1 MESEEKPVVALDRRE
16 TRRMSAGMIR
26 YARELA
32 ARLPLAAPDLEFD
45 EIAGG
50 GNFGFDEN
58 VRLPLDILRSGPDLT
73 HYLCLHAPVLAP
85 RPFVVTIHDLIHL
98 RFPQYFKS
106 TVGPYYRTVVRFQ
119 LRRAARVITDDER
132 TVDDLVELLGVDRAK
147 IRVIALGA
155 SDVFFRETEPFQAP
169 RPYFLYAGNHFAH
182 KDLPTL
188 ARAWASLPS
197 DLEADLY
204 LTGDGDADELR
215 SEFARERGSIVT
227 LGEVTEEELARYY
240 AGAVALVH
248 PSLCEGFGLPMLEA
262 MAAGVPVV
270 ACRDA
275 VPAVIKDGVFAFA
288 PRDTQAAAAAMQ
300 RLLIDEPLR
309 RAVGAHARTL
319 AEPYTWDRCAAET
332 AQVYREV
339 LED

>member
-32 ARLPLAAPDLEFD
+32 ARLPLVANDLQFD
-45 EIAGG
+45 EITGG
-50 GNFGFDEN
+50 DNFGFDEN
-58 VRLPLDILRSGPDLT
+58 VRLPLDILRGGSDLT

-98 RFPQYFKS
+98 RFPQYFKGS
-106 TVGPYYRTVVRFQ
+106 VGPYYRTVVRFQ
-119 LRRAARVITDDER
+119 LMRAARVITDDER
-132 TVDDLVELLGVDRAK
+132 TVEDLVRFLGVDRGK

-155 SDVFFRETEPFQAP
+155 SDVFFREAQPFEAP
-169 RPYFLYAGNHFAH
+169 RPYFLYAGNHFEH
-182 KDLPTL
+182 KDLATL
-188 ARAWASLPS
+188 ARAWASLPQEC
-197 DLEADLY
+197 EADLY
-204 LTGDGDADELR
+204 LTGEDDVDALR
-215 SEFARERGSIVT
+215 SEYTRERGTIVT
-227 LGEVTEEELARYY
+227 LGEVSEEELARYY

-262 MAAGVPVV
+262 MALGAPVV

-275 VPAVIKDGVFAFA
+275 VPAVLKDGLFAFA
-288 PRDTQAAAAAMQ
+288 PRDAQAAASAMQ
-300 RLLIDEPLR
+300 RLLADEPLR
-309 RAVGAHARTL
+309 RAVGQHARDL
-319 AEPYTWDRCAAET
+319 ARPYTWDRCAAET